1 MADSTRTYAARTA
14 SNTARIEER
23 QRQAQARLSDLA
35 FARFVA
41 DHNAR
46 QLSPLEPARQAV
58 R

>member
-1 MADSTRTYAARTA
+1 MADSTRSYAARTA
-14 SNTARIEER
+14 SNTSRIEER

-41 DHNAR
+41 EHNAR
-46 QLSPLEPARQAV
+46 QLAPFEPARQA